1 MRGRDKRRWRDLC
14 EEAEAVDD
22 AKKLQKL
29 ARQITH
35 ILDTEQKRLR
45 NPLRQPKVKRVGKT
59 TIA

>member
-29 ARQITH
+29 ARQITN
-35 ILDTEQKRLR
+35 ILDAEQKRLR

>member
-1 MRGRDKRRWRDLC
+1 
-14 EEAEAVDD
+14 
-22 AKKLQKL
+22 LQKL